1 MMHPLNSEG
10 LRTVKRY
17 SPTKPKIRHFTII
30 DKGIIIVPKDTISDL
45 GVNCNNI
52 LDHKQHS
59 DQFNTGSYKTEN
71 ASSL

>member
-1 MMHPLNSEG
+1 M
-10 LRTVKRY
+10 
-17 SPTKPKIRHFTII
+17 RHFTII

-45 GVNCNNI
+45 GVNCNTI